1 MPGGGSLRLGKV
13 ESALPRPQGADTHSC
28 TPGQI
33 PDTHAHGRNVLV
45 LDKEYKSDLRSR
57 IQYFSSMF
65 GAVRVDSVCECLPAP
80 SIGGPS
86 VALWVKSGRSLRRST
101 LTI

>member
-13 ESALPRPQGADTHSC
+13 ESALPRPQGADTHSR

-57 IQYFSSMF
+57 INISSMF
-65 GAVRVDSVCECLPAP
+65 GAVRVDSLCEMLA
-80 SIGGPS
+80 
-86 VALWVKSGRSLRRST
+86 ST
-101 LTI
+101 LHRRA